1 MACAALKSST
11 GGWLH
16 VHGNV
21 SSYAGHVGICTSGHS
36 EGEESWRNQVAENNP
51 WEMEEEASF
60 NVDVEEI
67 PGPRMSSHI
76 TCIAC
81 SMLLIRSML

>member
-21 SSYAGHVGICTSGHS
+21 SSYAGHVGICTSSGLS
-36 EGEESWRNQVAENNP
+36 EGEESWRNHVAENNP
-51 WEMEEEASF
+51 WEMEKKASAS
-60 NVDVEEI
+60 VDVEET
-67 PGPRMSSHI
+67 PGPGMFSHVP
-76 TCIAC
+76 CMHYAVD
-81 SMLLIRSML
+81 

>member
-21 SSYAGHVGICTSGHS
+21 SSYAGHVGICKSGHS
-36 EGEESWRNQVAENNP
+36 EGEESWRNFVENNP
-51 WEMEEEASF
+51 WEMEEEA
-60 NVDVEEI
+60 VDVKETPV
-67 PGPRMSSHI
+67 PGMSFHLP
-76 TCIAC
+76 C
-81 SMLLIRSML
+81 MQYGVD